1 MRKCPKCGTI
11 LDDTK
16 KKCYMCGSDIQLK
29 PQIDFMN
36 GFDDQI
42 GATVTKSQDNVFNSV
57 PDISVKVQEVIEKSN
72 NSATFTSG
80 STSADFFKNEMNNLN
95 SMQYDE
101 RTAIEKIFSND
112 SRFRSKDEI
121 NAEEAMKKNK
131 KGSVEDNPFF
141 SADDLVTN
149 KKNNKSTPVEIMPNL
164 PLSNQNNF
172 EQPHQNVVMPQTQ
185 QIPVVVPHPI
195 VAAPPI
201 QQVEQQSQ
209 PKVKKK
215 KEKTKK
221 DKPAINW
228 GNNLSKGSG
237 GNPLSLFKDKFSN
250 KTNLSPSFIF
260 NTICFVLFASALIF
274 MYFKFRSDPSK
285 NGDILIGDLSYTI
298 NSKFKLK
305 NDHRTT
311 KLYHYGDRCTIRVS
325 YGIPEDSIDFID
337 NYFKN
342 VQNEYTS
349 EKGYINQMNEMKIN
363 GNEWSEITVA
373 KLEENPAS
381 NGGYGLTAKFRFVTI
396 LYKNNYYEIRYVNS
410 DDDNTCS
417 AMYDELIESLEFVER

>member
-72 NSATFTSG
+72 NSATFSSG

-149 KKNNKSTPVEIMPNL
+149 KKNSKSTPVEIMPNL

-172 EQPHQNVVMPQTQ
+172 EQSQQNVVMPQTQ
-185 QIPVVVPHPI
+185 QIPVVAPPPI
-195 VAAPPI
+195 SVAPPI

-215 KEKTKK
+215 KEKIKK

-237 GNPLSLFKDKFSN
+237 GNPLSFFKDKFSN

-274 MYFKFRSDPSK
+274 MYFKFRAEPSK
-285 NGDILIGDLSYTI
+285 NGTVLIGDLNYTI